1 MKGENRRRERSVE
14 LVPAEEERLQ
24 VNEGGEIRN
33 RAKEGVVLET
43 QNSELVETAESRG
56 GEVATDSD
64 AGDNLQRVRRRGKQD
79 TFKSLSVEFN
89 LFKLKPPLSLLS
101 SLSSRFALFQF
112 NRV

>member
-56 GEVATDSD
+56 GEVATESD
-64 AGDNLQRVRRRGKQD
+64 AGENKANDAPLCAFDAAPLAVVVTLGEGIQELV
-79 TFKSLSVEFN
+79 VEIGGGFE
-89 LFKLKPPLSLLS
+89 
-101 SLSSRFALFQF
+101 RE
-112 NRV
+112 